1 MDISSNPSRGPASD
15 LNPIAASKTEVSPD
29 FSSTD
34 DKINQFVKSQHNLI
48 DRSGLSNEEVEGM
61 KHHLQGAIKHLEGR
75 IQKEHMADDKVERK
89 LAKIESRIKSYINVK
104 TRIEKHIENI
114 AKMDLS
120 PSKKEVLADHV
131 RGLGGWILEHIVDGS
146 IKTEE
151 TVHQFLAKI
160 DSVVS
165 TRISAIPQRPH
176 VMSKPVPTIDQQVIE
191 ARKQEFT
198 AMGPEAERI
207 TAEHVNPLLAKIN
220 KGDLDLIAEVWL
232 EANDI
237 KDAKLSQESKLVL
250 SQLVRDHTAV
260 IRSNIRSGLIKTQDF
275 PFYFD
280 SAKTLVIEGMQG
292 YAYIDHKKQL
302 LIEKLR
308 SSLSETAFNYMMG
321 QLGMELSKLNEE
333 FTTVIVDGNTFSSLV
348 PNHIDLKKRW
358 DKLEEIFTQ
367 LAPRFAPQRFE
378 PFYQLLSDAV
388 TRHEHQLAKGQF
400 SPSGQYLMNQ
410 TFDQLVGD
418 AFAKFARGNEETKAI
433 IEKLEKNYQ
442 RPFAVAANIEKI
454 RQEILKQISAS
465 GGKVE
470 QQTEK
475 LEGEI
480 LKLYQDWSDSKI
492 LSPAEFEKRLTEIKA
507 AFSPAP
513 KPVDAAA
520 VQQQVKA
527 QAKTLVDFI
536 RQLYTEI
543 DKQTEDVKIQ
553 EDLKAFLRG
562 QLKEAGLTTKELTS
576 NPKSVAQIRHAL
588 SEIDLALQVRMV
600 EAIPRKK

>member
-1 MDISSNPSRGPASD
+1 MDASISYDGRIKSTAAPVADTQTAPKITREMDEKIQQFVQSQSET
-15 LNPIAASKTEVSPD
+15 IANGALSESEVSEMHNHLQAAVAHLKGRISKEHLPE
-29 FSSTD
+29 
-34 DKINQFVKSQHNLI
+34 DKI
-48 DRSGLSNEEVEGM
+48 
-61 KHHLQGAIKHLEGR
+61 
-75 IQKEHMADDKVERK
+75 ERK
-89 LAKIESRIKSYINVK
+89 LAKIESRIKAYIQVK
-104 TRIEKHIENI
+104 QHVESRIREVARLELPQEQKEALGEN
-114 AKMDLS
+114 
-120 PSKKEVLADHV
+120 V
-131 RGLGGWILEHIVDGS
+131 RGLGIWLLEHIVDGK

-165 TRISAIPQRPH
+165 TRISAAPQRPH
-176 VMSKPVPTIDQQVIE
+176 VMSQSVPTVDQQIME

-198 AMGPEAERI
+198 AMDPETERI

-220 KGDLDLIAEVWL
+220 KGDLDLIAEVWI
-232 EANDI
+232 EANNI

-280 SAKTLVIEGMQG
+280 SAKTLVTEGMQG
-292 YAYIDHKKQL
+292 YAYIDHRKQL

-333 FTTVIVDGNTFSSLV
+333 FTTVILDGNTFSSPV
-348 PNHIDLKKRW
+348 SNHIDLKKRW

-367 LAPRFAPQRFE
+367 LAPRFVPQRFE
-378 PFYQLLSDAV
+378 PFYHLLSEAV
-388 TRHEHQLAKGQF
+388 TRQEHQLAKGQF

-442 RPFAVAANIEKI
+442 RPFAVAANIEKV
-454 RQEILKQISAS
+454 RQEILKQISTS

-492 LSPAEFEKRLTEIKA
+492 SSPTEFEKRLTEIKA
-507 AFSPAP
+507 AFSPAS

-600 EAIPRKK
+600 EVIPRKK